1 MHLIQRKHFVKCIQR
16 LAISLRKCL
25 GQQQL
30 YHPLYQGYLHRFIV
44 ESNIGRFIVEANI
57 NKAVL
62 TLVFLGVCLTPSYAQ
77 NGDGHNRPTFT
88 YSSPVSSSIRA
99 EERRRA
105 IAESFLTTYIARQDL
120 HQFSTTSLRSL
131 LERLE
136 QEGFPEGILEFS
148 DNLLSFQA
156 GALPLYHPCLLNDS
170 PNSACKSI
178 QQSYSKEPFL
188 DVLQRQSSIQSI
200 SIENWLTS
208 LDTSNQQY
216 ILPNLTVNEYRKPT
230 IQGVLALQQEPK
242 RVSFYGSM
250 EIDAPYL
257 GSHQRSFS
265 GRYESTP
272 SGVTRT
278 SLIYTQL
285 LFQPWIQQ
293 HAFEVD
299 LETRDTL
306 SQTASFQLE
315 SLWLADRMIRLGS
328 HIGIAKSEYTQRQI
342 ASLTKRWQVTLGV
355 RATYGPWTFQQSPD
369 RTVPSGWSWSLDTI
383 TPIGQTVQRGS
394 RATLRT
400 IWGIHREMYYGWVQ
414 SNHSYGWNMDDDDIQ
429 GWLSWG
435 GEGMF
440 RGLESHQIEVKSAHS
455 LCIDGRIPIESNLV
469 IGALIDI
476 AFIPTSH
483 VRDRQIPKPIQP
495 WMGATGLVVELPSEG
510 STKMVLSVV
519 FRVDQPVNQGL
530 FRVQL
535 KRNQR

>member
-1 MHLIQRKHFVKCIQR
+1 M
-16 LAISLRKCL
+16 
-25 GQQQL
+25 
-30 YHPLYQGYLHRFIV
+30 YQGYLHRFII
-44 ESNIGRFIVEANI
+44 ESIIGRFIFEANI

-62 TLVFLGVCLTPSYAQ
+62 TLVFLGVCLTSSYAQ
-77 NGDGHNRPTFT
+77 NGDGHHRPTFT
-88 YSSPVSSSIRA
+88 YSSPVSSSIKA

-131 LERLE
+131 LGRLE

-170 PNSACKSI
+170 PDSACRSI

-188 DVLQRQSSIQSI
+188 DVLQRQPSIQSI

-208 LDTSNQQY
+208 LETSNQQY
-216 ILPNLTVNEYRKPT
+216 ILPNLIVNEYRKPT

-455 LCIDGRIPIESNLV
+455 LSIDGRIPIESNLV

-483 VRDRQIPKPIQP
+483 VRDTQIPKPIQP

-530 FRVQL
+530 FRVQI